1 MKYFF
6 NSVYLIVFMIVIGL
20 TTSYCTKDDVATD
33 QDSGYI
39 NLSNLYYQINDSPM
53 EALSQGEINSLVYM
67 REEEKL
73 ARDVYGTLYQRW
85 KSNIFNNIS
94 SSEQTHMDAILHLL
108 QRYNLPDPVASNEVG
123 VFSNTILQDLYNQL
137 VIKGN
142 SSLSN
147 AFQVGATIEDL
158 DIFDLTQA
166 MILVDNQDISL
177 VYSMLTKGSR
187 NHLRSF
193 YRNILNVG
201 GSYTPIYITQE
212 EFETVIQGNME
223 TGF

>member
-1 MKYFF
+1 MDDNPSPILKKSSGKYILGIIGG
-6 NSVYLIVFMIVIGL
+6 SVALHL
-20 TTSYCTKDDVATD
+20 STRADVALKNELKKIPSIAKKEILIIRLA
-33 QDSGYI
+33 SGGYKQPQQLAI
-39 NLSNLYYQINDSPM
+39 VNYLLSL
-53 EALSQGEINSLVYM
+53 GEINSLVYM

-123 VFSNTILQDLYNQL
+123 VFTNTILQDLYNQL

-177 VYSMLTKGSR
+177 V
-187 NHLRSF
+187 
-193 YRNILNVG
+193 
-201 GSYTPIYITQE
+201 
-212 EFETVIQGNME
+212 
-223 TGF
+223 

>member
-1 MKYFF
+1 
-6 NSVYLIVFMIVIGL
+6 
-20 TTSYCTKDDVATD
+20 
-33 QDSGYI
+33 
-39 NLSNLYYQINDSPM
+39 M

-73 ARDVYGTLYQRW
+73 ARDVYRTLYQRW
-85 KSNIFNNIS
+85 KSNIFINIS

-123 VFSNTILQDLYNQL
+123 VFTNTILQDLYNQL

>member
-1 MKYFF
+1 MYKR
-6 NSVYLIVFMIVIGL
+6 
-20 TTSYCTKDDVATD
+20 
-33 QDSGYI
+33 Q
-39 NLSNLYYQINDSPM
+39 
-53 EALSQGEINSLVYM
+53 
-67 REEEKL
+67 
-73 ARDVYGTLYQRW
+73 
-85 KSNIFNNIS
+85 
-94 SSEQTHMDAILHLL
+94 
-108 QRYNLPDPVASNEVG
+108 
-123 VFSNTILQDLYNQL
+123 LQDLYNQL